1 MRKMLTSCR
10 RCNAKRSIDHHP
22 DRDDQFYL
30 GSVSAGRVSGDT
42 YNLRIV
48 RWVLSPQHEIIL
60 CWSEPRRRGYGR
72 DDMCPTWVNPWE
84 GRRHGDD
91 DTTTLTVRFN
101 DDTTNMMK

>member
-22 DRDDQFYL
+22 NRDDQFCS

-48 RWVLSPQHEIIL
+48 RWVLSPQHEIICVGPNL
-60 CWSEPRRRGYGR
+60 
-72 DDMCPTWVNPWE
+72 DDVVMDV
-84 GRRHGDD
+84 
-91 DTTTLTVRFN
+91 TTCVRYE
-101 DDTTNMMK
+101 